1 MSAILPAAAGPAPTE
16 AGSRG
21 HLLSIRTF
29 INSARN
35 SAGALT
41 LVLLPWWWHWII
53 IRRPFEGILFHE
65 LTDFSLYA
73 TDALLLCALAAWL
86 VTKPDL
92 SALPRWVLWPLLALP
107 LLAFALVTAAADRD
121 LALYQAARLSLVTL
135 WSLAL
140 AGSPWLRRAAPALL
154 LVGSSLQAII
164 ALAQV
169 ALQHAVGLGF
179 VGEVPLSQQMPGVSV
194 VYAAGVRWLRPYGLT
209 QHPNILAGCLS
220 VAFLLALATV
230 TTGNVRQR
238 WAWYVGLVLT
248 GAGLAVAFSR
258 ATWIG
263 TALGGLFIGS
273 HILSSRSP
281 AVRRRLV
288 RRVLLLLVSAGLVF
302 GALTWPILAS
312 RLGLTGASAEARSIN
327 ERGATIAIAW
337 RHLITA
343 PWPGIGLAQFTRL
356 TLAGNLDLLGP
367 YAPQPV
373 HVTPLLVLVELG
385 PIGGLLWLWLMLAPP
400 IRWIRRPTH
409 AASLLG
415 PTAALL
421 ALVVIG
427 LFDYYPFQAT
437 QGRLLTWTVLGLWGA
452 AWAAAARETTPIT
465 PT

>member
-1 MSAILPAAAGPAPTE
+1 
-16 AGSRG
+16 
-21 HLLSIRTF
+21 LSIRTF
-29 INSARN
+29 IISARN

-41 LVLLPWWWHWII
+41 LVLLPWWWHLILV
-53 IRRPFEGILFHE
+53 RRPFEGILFHE

-73 TDALLLCALAAWL
+73 TDALLLCAVTAWL

-92 SALPRWVLWPLLALP
+92 SALPGWVLWPLLALP
-107 LLAFALVTAAADRD
+107 LLAFALVTVAADRD
-121 LALYQAARLSLVTL
+121 LALYQAARISLVTL
-135 WSLAL
+135 WSLVL
-140 AGSPWLRRAAPALL
+140 AGSSWLRRTASALL
-154 LVGSSLQAII
+154 LVGSSLQAVI

-169 ALQHAVGLGF
+169 VLQHAVGLTF

-220 VAFLLALATV
+220 VAFLLALATMAA
-230 TTGNVRQR
+230 GDVRKR
-238 WAWYVGLVLT
+238 WAWYVGLALT

-263 TALGGLFIGS
+263 TALGGLFIVS

-288 RRVLLLLVSAGLVF
+288 GRVMLLLASASLVF

-337 RHLITA
+337 RHLVTA

-373 HVTPLLVLVELG
+373 HVTLLLVVVELG
-385 PIGGLLWLWLMLAPP
+385 PIGGLLWLWLMLAPL
-400 IRWIRRPTH
+400 IHWVRRPTSS
-409 AASLLG
+409 ASLLG

-421 ALVVIG
+421 ALFVIG

-452 AWAAAARETTPIT
+452 AWAAAAGPETNPIT